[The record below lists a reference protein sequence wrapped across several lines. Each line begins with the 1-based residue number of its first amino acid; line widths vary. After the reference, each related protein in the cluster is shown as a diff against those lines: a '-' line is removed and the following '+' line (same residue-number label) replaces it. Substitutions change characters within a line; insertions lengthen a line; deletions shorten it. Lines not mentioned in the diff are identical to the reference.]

1 MMDLNYPAL
10 IAGLAA
16 SVGVYAH
23 GVLGHRWLVAQLDT
37 VEMRPTALSVRW
49 FGDREVTR
57 MVLDVSLHSITV
69 VFLASAATLYLTA
82 FGALESRDLLRFVA
96 IVHAGFLA
104 LGLFYIEK
112 RLDALARPLPLLF
125 GTGMAV
131 IATFAAVASTSV

>member
-16 SVGVYAH
+16 SVAVYAH
-23 GVLGHRWLVAQLDT
+23 GVLGHRWLVAQLDS
-37 VEMRPTALSVRW
+37 VEMQPTAMSVRW

-57 MVLDVSLHSITV
+57 MVLDITLHSITV
-69 VFLASAATLYLTA
+69 VFVASAATLFLTA

-96 IVHAGFLA
+96 IIHFGFLA

-112 RLDALARPLPLLF
+112 RLDALAQPLPCCS
-125 GTGMAV
+125 GRG
-131 IATFAAVASTSV
+131 